1 MRSGGRFVSS
11 PSLAGAIVGLGAFL
25 VYLRTLA
32 PTVTFIDSGELATA
46 ACRLGIAHPTGYP
59 LFTLLG
65 SVVSR
70 IPFAAEEIVRLNVMA
85 ALLCAAGIF
94 VFFLLVHRLLES
106 GGGDHPVAPR
116 LLLLGASAGGSIL
129 LAFSETYWSQALSIE
144 VYSLHLFLLACVV
157 FAFVRSAFPGEEF
170 ADARAG
176 VWWYLFA
183 FLLGLSFSNHM
194 TTILLAPGMI
204 YLYFATQGIGRAAW
218 IRVARMVPFFV
229 LGLTVYLY
237 LPIRAAQSPVANWGY
252 TATLERFFWHVSGK
266 QYRVWIFSS
275 TEAAGRQL
283 RYFIDS
289 LPREFAYAG
298 VVLAIPG
305 VVRLWRVHRKLLF
318 ASVFWFLTCVL
329 YSINYDIHDIDSYFL
344 LAYFSV
350 ALWAAFGL
358 LGAGLWLVRAFSLR
372 IWTAVGAILLCSL
385 PPLLVHYR
393 GVDQSRDTTVEHYTK
408 AMFSSLAPRAL
419 VLSYQW
425 DYWVSASYYYQYVRG
440 YRPDVVVIDK
450 ELLRRSWYLKEI
462 GSRYPWLVQRSRPEM
477 DAFENELVKFE
488 HELPYNPAVIQARY
502 EGMIGSMIRN
512 SITERPV
519 YVTREIGL
527 EFTRGYQR
535 VPEGLAFR
543 LWADTLFHPSFA
555 LDVELPAGEGGGKMH
570 EMVRKLCAE
579 AFVARAD
586 YYYSVGKDPEEA
598 EKAMKTAASLDPSN
612 TALQQR
618 QALRSR

>member
-1 MRSGGRFVSS
+1 MRSGGRFISS
-11 PSLAGAIVGLGAFL
+11 PAFAGAIVGIGAFL

-32 PTVTFIDSGELATA
+32 PSVTFIDSGELATA

-70 IPFAAEEIVRLNVMA
+70 IPFAAEEILRLNIMA

-94 VFFLLVHRLLES
+94 VFFLLVHHLLES
-106 GGGDHPVAPR
+106 GDGDQPVAPR
-116 LLLLGASAGGSIL
+116 LLLLGAAAGGSIL
-129 LAFSETYWSQALSIE
+129 LAFSETYWSQALAVE
-144 VYSLHLFLLACVV
+144 VYSLHLFLLGCVV
-157 FAFVRSAFPGEEF
+157 YAFVRSAFPGEERRDGP
-170 ADARAG
+170 ADA
-176 VWWYLFA
+176 WWYLFA
-183 FLLGLSFSNHM
+183 FLLGLAFSNHM
-194 TTILLAPGMI
+194 TTVLLAPGML
-204 YLYFATQGIGRAAW
+204 YLYYATQGGGRGAWTRIG
-218 IRVARMVPFFV
+218 RMVPFFV

-237 LPIRAAQSPVANWGY
+237 LPVRAAQSPVANWGY
-252 TATLERFFWHVSGK
+252 TATLERFLWHVSGK

-283 RYFIDS
+283 RYFIGS
-289 LPREFAYAG
+289 FPREFAYAG

-305 VVRLWRVHRKLLF
+305 IVRLWRVQRRLLI

-350 ALWAAFGL
+350 ALWATFGL
-358 LGAGLWLVRAFSLR
+358 LGTGLWLTRTFSLR
-372 IWTAVGAILLCSL
+372 NSIAVGAILLCSL
-385 PPLLVHYR
+385 PPLFVHYR
-393 GVDQSRDTTVEHYTK
+393 GLDQSRDTTVDSYTK

-419 VLSYQW
+419 VFSYQW
-425 DYWVSASYYYQYVRG
+425 DYWVSASYYYQYVKG
-440 YRPDVVVIDK
+440 YRPDVAVIDK
-450 ELLRRSWYLKEI
+450 ELLRRSWYLREI
-462 GSRYPWLVQRSRPEM
+462 GSRHPWLAERSRPEI
-477 DAFENELVKFE
+477 DAFEIELTKFE
-488 HELPYNPAVIQARY
+488 HELPYNAAVIQSRY
-502 EGMIGSMIRN
+502 ERMIASMIRGCI
-512 SITERPV
+512 SERPV
-519 YVTREIGL
+519 YVTREIEP

-543 LWADTLFHPSFA
+543 LWEDTLFHPSLPLEMA
-555 LDVELPAGEGGGKMH
+555 LPVGENGGKMD
-570 EMVRKLCAE
+570 EMVRKLSVE

-586 YYYSVGKDPEEA
+586 YYYRVGKDPEEA

-618 QALRSR
+618 QIRLAK